1 MGRGYIGE
9 SGSDRAMNKMI
20 KHLEKSDRQ
29 TEKQGGRKREDNSI
43 IAQLKAIYGERWEE
57 EFDEMTLEHQNP
69 EYLKAKNA
77 AADAGK
83 AAYYAQSRNARDSS
97 GLTEAQ
103 FVRRYV
109 NQWKAENRS
118 KFKKK

>member
-1 MGRGYIGE
+1 MGKGYIGE

-29 TEKQGGRKREDNSI
+29 IQKQGGRKREDDSI
-43 IAQLKAIYGERWEE
+43 VAQLKEIYGERWQEE
-57 EFDEMTLEHQNP
+57 LEEMTLEYHNP

-83 AAYYAQSRNARDSS
+83 AAYYALSRRDRDNA
-97 GLTEAQ
+97 GLTEIQ
-103 FVRRYV
+103 YVQRYV
-109 NQWKAENRS
+109 RQWKSDNRAS
-118 KFKKK
+118 FQKK